1 MDGFQLPLCT
11 QLRQALCL
19 LGIGANIWDETGEVT
34 PDNPLF
40 IFAGEQPVQ
49 LDGDLP
55 LDGTKDLTGYEPNNG
70 PGNEANYQQV
80 MP

>member
-1 MDGFQLPLCT
+1 MQ
-11 QLRQALCL
+11 